1 MAKPIIV
8 SLSGK
13 EYSFSPSKIER
24 AKIYGAKKRVALDP
38 KERFCIRASLTS
50 DGAHL
55 MQAGMTAQGYFKQ
68 DGQMVSRSEMQGI
81 DPNGKIVETIPST
94 LGISQ
99 NLEGPVKGSEVLNLE
114 IESIYFA
121 QPMEEE
127 GPLHQKL
134 KKGDIYKFSM
144 NYTAGLEMETAYLVG
159 NDEGYFALV
168 GKSTQIEWIESATL
182 FEAVE
187 TSEPV
192 DDLDFE
198 SM

>member
-13 EYSFSPSKIER
+13 EYSFTPTKIER
-24 AKIYGAKKRVALDP
+24 AKIYGAKKRVALDAQ
-38 KERFCIRASLTS
+38 ERFCIRASLTS

-55 MQAGMTAQGYFKQ
+55 MQAGMTAQGYFKE

-81 DPNGKIVETIPST
+81 DFNGKVVETIPST
-94 LGISQ
+94 LGFPQ
-99 NLEGPVKGSEVLNLE
+99 ALEGPVSGSEVLNLE

-121 QPMEEE
+121 QPLDEE
-127 GPLHQKL
+127 GALHQKL
-134 KKGDIYKFSM
+134 KHGEIYKFSM
-144 NYTAGLEMETAYLVG
+144 NYSAGLEMETAYLVG

-168 GKSTQIEWIESATL
+168 GKPTQIDWIESATL

-187 TSEPV
+187 TAEPV

>member
-13 EYSFSPSKIER
+13 EYSFSPTKIER
-24 AKIYGAKKRVALDP
+24 AKIYGAKKRVALDAQ
-38 KERFCIRASLTS
+38 ERFCVRASLTS

-55 MQAGMTAQGYFKQ
+55 MQSGMTAQGYFKQ
-68 DGQMVSRSEMQGI
+68 NGEMVSRSEMQGI
-81 DPNGKIVETIPST
+81 DPNGKVVETIPST
-94 LGISQ
+94 LGVTQ
-99 NLEGPVKGSEVLNLE
+99 HLEGPVNGSEVLNLE

-121 QPMEEE
+121 QPIDEE

-134 KKGDIYKFSM
+134 KGGEIYKFSM

-187 TSEPV
+187 TTEPV